1 MAALFAAL
9 FAFGHH
15 IAAFTLVCAIAIEFI
30 LIRDELTI
38 ERARTL
44 LRIDMIAG
52 ASAGFLLVIGAL
64 RVFIFEKGG
73 AYYFYNAFFIAKMI
87 AFFVVALL
95 TIYPTLEFL
104 SWRKALRRGQ
114 RPFVEPQKIRRIRSL
129 LHMELIGIV
138 VIIFCAALM
147 ARGIGYFG

>member
-1 MAALFAAL
+1 MTAL
-9 FAFGHH
+9 FAFLHH
-15 IAAFTLVCAIAIEFI
+15 LAAFTLVCAIAIEFI

-38 ERARTL
+38 EHARML

-52 ASAGFLLVIGAL
+52 IAAGFLLVIGTM

-73 AYYFYNAFFIAKMI
+73 TYYFHNAFFIAKML
-87 AFFVVALL
+87 AFLAVALL

-104 SWRKALRRGQ
+104 SWRKALQRGQ
-114 RPFVEPQKIRRIRSL
+114 RPFVEPQKIHRMHSL
-129 LHMELIGIV
+129 LRVELIGII

-147 ARGIGYFG
+147 ARGVGSFR